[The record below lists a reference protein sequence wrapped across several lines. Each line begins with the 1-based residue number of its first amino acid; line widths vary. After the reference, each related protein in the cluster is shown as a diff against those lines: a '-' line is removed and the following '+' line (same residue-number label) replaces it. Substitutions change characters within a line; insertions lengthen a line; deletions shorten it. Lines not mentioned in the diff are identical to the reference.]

1 MTSMKQHYMSKI
13 QTLNQ
18 QLENNK
24 AQHQQRMMRSS
35 SRSKSPISANLP
47 RQTNN
52 NNTFKIIGGGN
63 GGSKV
68 NTDSAIGIQ
77 RKMTSNAV
85 HKTNKNFSIGDSSSS
100 DSNGGSLS
108 RDRIFDFTK
117 GLQDNYSYR
126 RVETMGNQSIVSG
139 HSSFAGQQ
147 QKLTSKF
154 DAPKPFD
161 NAKHQIDGT
170 SKYLNFQNLPR
181 HSTMSSNN
189 NQISNRSDSK
199 PLIGNNNSF

>member
-1 MTSMKQHYMSKI
+1 
-13 QTLNQ
+13 
-18 QLENNK
+18 
-24 AQHQQRMMRSS
+24 
-35 SRSKSPISANLP
+35 
-47 RQTNN
+47 
-52 NNTFKIIGGGN
+52 
-63 GGSKV
+63 V

-139 HSSFAGQQ
+139 HSSFAG
-147 QKLTSKF
+147 
-154 DAPKPFD
+154 
-161 NAKHQIDGT
+161 
-170 SKYLNFQNLPR
+170 
-181 HSTMSSNN
+181 
-189 NQISNRSDSK
+189 
-199 PLIGNNNSF
+199 